1 MGYILKYRMAHNICY
16 LREMVEIFNFFNEE
30 IDIKMMWS
38 LFIDTLNFL
47 FFIFINCL
55 DHLQ

>member
-38 LFIDTLNFL
+38 LFIDNLNFL
-47 FFIFINCL
+47 FFYFY
-55 DHLQ
+55 